1 MAGRPRGRGTLKSV
15 TQSTAGRG
23 DDAEALAQ
31 ALESHPDYRV
41 LRRLVP
47 RTDFGVRPLGAV
59 GRLVIL
65 DTETTGLDSKT
76 DRIIEL
82 AVLVVEVDT
91 ATGAAVRVADA
102 YEALEDPGRPIPPEV
117 SDLTGISDEMVKGN
131 KIDEP
136 RIAELVSDV
145 QLVVAHN
152 ARFDRPFVEARLP
165 VFSRLPWACSIA
177 DIDWAGEGRGSSRLE
192 YLAMKHGWF
201 YDGHRAAADC
211 HALLAVLNAPLPL
224 SGTTGLARLLQAAR
238 ATSFRVF
245 ADDAPF
251 AAKDLLKGRGYRW
264 DPERR
269 VWHGEVR
276 DEAALD
282 EERAWLKASVYGG
295 RSSTIHVE
303 KQDARVRYSA
313 RSGKRTSL
321 KL

>member
-1 MAGRPRGRGTLKSV
+1 MDEDLEKAARLL
-15 TQSTAGRG
+15 
-23 DDAEALAQ
+23 EA
-31 ALESHPDYRV
+31 HPDYRV

-47 RTDFGVRPLGAV
+47 RTDFGVKPLGPV
-59 GRLVIL
+59 GRVVIL
-65 DTETTGLDSKT
+65 DTETTGLDNRLDK
-76 DRIIEL
+76 IIEL
-82 AVLVVEVDT
+82 ALLVVEVDT
-91 ATGAAVRVADA
+91 ASGAAVRVAEV
-102 YEALEDPGRPIPPEV
+102 YEAFDDPGRPIPPDV
-117 SDLTGISDEMVKGN
+117 SELTGITDEMVNGQKL
-131 KIDEP
+131 DEP
-136 RIAELVSDV
+136 RVAELVRGA

-165 VFSRLPWACSIA
+165 AFASLPWACSIA
-177 DIDWAGEGRGSSRLE
+177 DIDWAGEGWGSSRLE

-211 HALLAVLNAPLPL
+211 HALLAVINAPLPR

-245 ADDAPF
+245 ADGAPF
-251 AAKDLLKGRGYRW
+251 ETKDLLKSRGYRW

-282 EERAWLKASVYGG
+282 DERAWLKAKVYGG
-295 RSSTIHVE
+295 RAAAVTVE

-313 RSGKRTSL
+313 RSGRRTSL

>member
-1 MAGRPRGRGTLKSV
+1 MVKEDGIPSV
-15 TQSTAGRG
+15 NEGLEQVAQLL
-23 DDAEALAQ
+23 EA
-31 ALESHPDYRV
+31 HPDYRV

-47 RTDFGVRPLGAV
+47 RTGFGVAPLGPV
-59 GRLVIL
+59 GRVVIL
-65 DTETTGLDSKT
+65 DTETTGLDSKA
-76 DRIIEL
+76 DKIIEL
-82 AVLVVEVDT
+82 ALLVVEVDT
-91 ATGAAVRVADA
+91 ATGAAVRVAEV
-102 YEALEDPGRPIPPEV
+102 YEAFDDPGRPIPPDV
-117 SDLTGISDEMVKGN
+117 SKLTGITDEMVEGQKL
-131 KIDEP
+131 DEP
-136 RIAELVSDV
+136 RVAELVKGA

-165 VFSRLPWACSIA
+165 AFASLPWACSIA
-177 DIDWAGEGRGSSRLE
+177 DIDWAGEGWGSSRLE

-211 HALLAVLNAPLPL
+211 HALLAVLNAPLPR

-251 AAKDLLKGRGYRW
+251 AAKDLLKSRGYRW

-276 DEAALD
+276 DEAALE
-282 EERAWLKASVYGG
+282 EERAWLKAKIYGG

-313 RSGKRTSL
+313 RSGRRTSL

>member
-1 MAGRPRGRGTLKSV
+1 MVEDPE
-15 TQSTAGRG
+15 Q
-23 DDAEALAQ
+23 LARL
-31 ALESHPDYRV
+31 LESHPDYRV

-47 RTDFGVRPLGAV
+47 RTDFGVKPLGPV
-59 GRLVIL
+59 GRVVIL
-65 DTETTGLDSKT
+65 DTETTGLDSKA
-76 DRIIEL
+76 DKIIEL
-82 AVLVVEVDT
+82 ALLVVEVDT
-91 ATGAAVRVADA
+91 ATGAAVQVAEV
-102 YEALEDPGRPIPPEV
+102 YEAFDDPGRPIPPDV
-117 SDLTGISDEMVKGN
+117 SELTGITDEMVRGRKL
-131 KIDEP
+131 DEEHV
-136 RIAELVSDV
+136 AALVKDA

-165 VFSRLPWACSIA
+165 AFAGLPWACSIA
-177 DIDWAGEGRGSSRLE
+177 DIDWAGEGWGSSRLE

-211 HALLAVLNAPLPL
+211 HALLAVINAPLPR

-238 ATSFRVF
+238 ATSLRVF
-245 ADDAPF
+245 ADGAPF
-251 AAKDLLKGRGYRW
+251 ETKDLLKARGYRW

-269 VWHGEVR
+269 VWHAELR

-282 EERAWLKASVYGG
+282 EERAWLKANVYGG

-303 KQDARVRYSA
+303 KQDARTRYSA

>member
-1 MAGRPRGRGTLKSV
+1 LTPLVDKPEEFARLL
-15 TQSTAGRG
+15 
-23 DDAEALAQ
+23 DL
-31 ALESHPDYRV
+31 HPDYRV

-47 RTDFGVRPLGAV
+47 RTDFGVKPLGPV
-59 GRLVIL
+59 GRVVIL
-65 DTETTGLDSKT
+65 DTETTGLDSKA
-76 DRIIEL
+76 DKIIEL
-82 AVLVVEVDT
+82 ALLVVEVDT
-91 ATGAAVRVADA
+91 ATGAAVRVAEV
-102 YEALEDPGRPIPPEV
+102 YEAFEDPGRPIPPDV
-117 SDLTGISDEMVKGN
+117 SELTGISDEMVRGRKL
-131 KIDEP
+131 DEVHVAA
-136 RIAELVSDV
+136 RVKDA

-165 VFSRLPWACSIA
+165 AFASLPWACSIA
-177 DIDWAGEGRGSSRLE
+177 DIDWAGEGWGSSRLE

-211 HALLAVLNAPLPL
+211 HALLAVLNAPLPR

-251 AAKDLLKGRGYRW
+251 AAKDLLKSHGYRW

-282 EERAWLKASVYGG
+282 EERAWLKAKIYGG

-303 KQDARVRYSA
+303 KQDARLRYSA

>member
-1 MAGRPRGRGTLKSV
+1 MDEDLEKAARLL
-15 TQSTAGRG
+15 
-23 DDAEALAQ
+23 EA
-31 ALESHPDYRV
+31 HPDYRV

-47 RTDFGVRPLGAV
+47 RTDFGVKPLGPV
-59 GRLVIL
+59 GRVVIL
-65 DTETTGLDSKT
+65 DTETTGLDNRLDK
-76 DRIIEL
+76 IIEL
-82 AVLVVEVDT
+82 ALLVVEVDT
-91 ATGAAVRVADA
+91 ASGAAVRVAEV
-102 YEALEDPGRPIPPEV
+102 YEAFDDPGRPIPPDV
-117 SDLTGISDEMVKGN
+117 SELTGITDEMVNGQKL
-131 KIDEP
+131 DEP
-136 RIAELVSDV
+136 RVAELVRGA

-165 VFSRLPWACSIA
+165 AFASLPWACSIA
-177 DIDWAGEGRGSSRLE
+177 DIDWAGEGWGSSRLE
-192 YLAMKHGWF
+192 YLAMKRGWF

-224 SGTTGLARLLQAAR
+224 AGTTGLARLLQAAQ

-245 ADDAPF
+245 ADGAPF
-251 AAKDLLKGRGYRW
+251 DTKDLLKARGYRW

-282 EERAWLKASVYGG
+282 DERAWLKAKVYGG
-295 RSSTIHVE
+295 RAAAVTVE

-313 RSGKRTSL
+313 RSGRRTSL